1 MLSQELGEMLTLKCV
16 YILICTVVDA
26 SALYVQ

>member
-1 MLSQELGEMLTLKCV
+1 MLSQELGEIFNLKFV
-16 YILICTVVDA
+16 YILICIMVHA